1 MAARLAGMDRQAQKV
16 AQAAPSRAAK
26 IAGNHTA
33 EEIAEEIAAGRLPA
47 FCGRKQKVRD
57 SEPLLPQQKKTK
69 RTSAVFESDEN
80 LTRRKPAAAAE
91 AGAAWR
97 QKWPAALLASADEM
111 LRECEMGGLEDMSPA
126 ERDGYLGDTL
136 REAREYDPAAFRE
149 PARRPSAAAPR
160 SWRQAYPPALLEAA
174 DESCEECPGLGSLD
188 AMAPAERQAFLQE
201 MREMI
206 ESY

>member
-91 AGAAWR
+91 AGAA
-97 QKWPAALLASADEM
+97 
-111 LRECEMGGLEDMSPA
+111 
-126 ERDGYLGDTL
+126 
-136 REAREYDPAAFRE
+136 
-149 PARRPSAAAPR
+149 
-160 SWRQAYPPALLEAA
+160 
-174 DESCEECPGLGSLD
+174 
-188 AMAPAERQAFLQE
+188 
-201 MREMI
+201 
-206 ESY
+206 